1 MLTKRLNN
9 GVEIP
14 MLGFGT
20 YQVTDPEECKNSVL
34 AAIRTGY
41 RLIDTAVAYG
51 NEEAVGAGI
60 RAALEE
66 GIVKREELFITTKMW
81 FRCYETDDCR
91 RAMEESLQKL
101 GLDYIDMVLLHW
113 PYGNVYAAWRVLE
126 EYYEAGKIRAI
137 GVSNME
143 ADRLI
148 DLITFNKV
156 KPALNQI
163 ETHLYCQRQEEK
175 TWLQKYEVAHQA
187 YAPLG
192 QGRANEM
199 FSEEAVKEIA
209 AKYGKTPA
217 QVLLRFLIQSDVAVI
232 PKSVHKER
240 IKENIDIFDFELTA
254 DDMEKLKALDKKAP
268 MIGTPEDPAK
278 VEFAMTW

>member
-1 MLTKRLNN
+1 MLTKKLNN
-9 GVEIP
+9 GVEMP
-14 MLGFGT
+14 MIGFGT
-20 YQVTDPEECKNSVL
+20 YQVTDPAECKDSVV
-34 AAIRTGY
+34 AAIRAGY

-60 RAALEE
+60 KAAIDE
-66 GIVKREELFITTKMW
+66 GLVNREELFITTKMW
-81 FRCYETDDCR
+81 FRAYETEACR
-91 RAMEESLQKL
+91 KAMEDSLVKL
-101 GLDYIDMVLLHW
+101 GLDHIDMVLLHW
-113 PYGNVYAAWRVLE
+113 PFGNVYAAWRVLE
-126 EYYEAGKIRAI
+126 EYYEAGKIKAI

-143 ADRLI
+143 ADRFI

-175 TWLQKYEVAHQA
+175 MWLQKYEVAHQA

-199 FSEEAVKEIA
+199 FDETAVKEIA

-232 PKSVHKER
+232 PKSVHEER

-254 DDMEKLKALDKKAP
+254 DEMEKLKALDKASP
-268 MIGTPEDPAK
+268 MIGNPESPDT